1 MTPCSPRPRKRGTLH
16 GLSANESGSAASGS
30 YRAGHHLHLIASAT
44 SAGIT
49 AATREAIVP
58 AATAATSGVATA
70 SSRAANKEAS
80 AGTASEGAAAA
91 SHYSEHNEQ
100 EKNNEEDDG
109 NPSICIS
116 RLSFLFRYGFPTA
129 FILAFRGG
137 HDSSKALLHH
147 FIVMLLAKL
156 RCKFVSDDA
165 DAEGVWQRPFQ
176 AAPGMDPNFPLLRQ
190 KYQDAVVFA
199 LLSDLSRP
207 VKTLGIVI
215 KNEIGWPIGKD
226 DNQNLIRRLAL
237 KICQL

>member
-1 MTPCSPRPRKRGTLH
+1 LFVEQYREILRTV
-16 GLSANESGSAASGS
+16 AATGG
-30 YRAGHHLHLIASAT
+30 AGHHLHLIASAT

-49 AATREAIVP
+49 ASTREAIVSATSAP
-58 AATAATSGVATA
+58 AATTGEATA

-91 SHYSEHNEQ
+91 SDYSEHNEQ
-100 EKNNEEDDG
+100 EENNEEDDG

-116 RLSFLFRYGFPTA
+116 RLTFLFRYGFPTA
-129 FILAFRGG
+129 FIFAFRGG
-137 HDSSKALLHH
+137 HDSSQALPHH
-147 FIVMLLAKL
+147 FIVILLAKL

-165 DAEGVWQRPFQ
+165 DTEGVWQRPFQ
-176 AAPGMDPNFPLLRQ
+176 AAPGMDPDFPLLRQ

-199 LLSDLSRP
+199 LLSDLSGS

-215 KNEIGWPIGKD
+215 ENEIGRPIGKD

-237 KICQL
+237 KIC